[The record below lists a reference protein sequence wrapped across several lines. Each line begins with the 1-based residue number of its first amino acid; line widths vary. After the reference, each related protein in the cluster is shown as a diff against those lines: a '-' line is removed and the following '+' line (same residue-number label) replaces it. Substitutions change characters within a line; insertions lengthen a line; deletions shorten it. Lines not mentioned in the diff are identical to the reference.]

1 MTAQLSDTLYYCN
14 NTYSMCNEPL
24 SKYLNDRSIK
34 FVMPSTALNRGY
46 RARWLLLEDKLYL
59 IDLKAYLDHHNH
71 VGLNHLFPQ
80 QEKVFA
86 DWYSGTIKI
95 NQGDLIKYVHSGYG
109 SVYQRSVYLVIEN
122 GQLINEY
129 VRNNNSLI
137 SKARRILGKLTTRRY
152 VNDYMFIEKRK

>member
-14 NTYSMCNEPL
+14 NAHSMCNEPL

-46 RARWLLLEDKLYL
+46 IARWLLSENKLYL
-59 IDLKAYLDHHNH
+59 IGLKAHLDHDNH
-71 VGLNHLFPQ
+71 VGLGYLFPL

-86 DWYSGTIKI
+86 DWFSGTIKI
-95 NQGDLIKYVHSGYG
+95 NQGNLIKYVHSGYG

-122 GQLINEY
+122 GHLMNEY
-129 VRNNNSLI
+129 VKNNNSLI
-137 SKARRILGKLTTRRY
+137 LKPK
-152 VNDYMFIEKRK
+152 E